1 MKGAVGLTV
10 AIVLLFVIGGIALYF
25 VAEGMEP
32 PANEIE
38 IVIPDETFPQ

>member
-10 AIVLLFVIGGIALYF
+10 VIALIFLCGGIALYV
-25 VAEGMEP
+25 VAQRMEP

-38 IVIPDETFPQ
+38 IVVPDDTFPR